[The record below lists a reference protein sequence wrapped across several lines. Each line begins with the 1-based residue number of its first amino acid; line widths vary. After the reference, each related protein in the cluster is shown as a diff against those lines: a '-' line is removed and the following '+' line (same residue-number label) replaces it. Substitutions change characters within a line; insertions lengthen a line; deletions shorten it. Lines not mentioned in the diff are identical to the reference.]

1 MLSREEFVE
10 AARASGV
17 SQGAV
22 DEILRCLRPC
32 VVINRDKVGEPVGR
46 WEREEEMVV
55 FVDCAALPDRH
66 LDLGL
71 GLPGSGSLVL
81 GPGVSPRWLP
91 GSYADELTD
100 SEESGELHAYAAWT
114 LAEWYTYIEDSE
126 HPATMHPALEEAM
139 AEYRRCHGP
148 MELLN
153 KGYFAPDRSLQL
165 GGAMLVFASAGP
177 LELEMIDVDDD
188 WDWKFTDE
196 IVRKASFWRLFA
208 HLHHDSGFEYLWLVH
223 REDTAVERYHEIVWM
238 EHLE

>member
-1 MLSREEFVE
+1 MLSREEFME

-32 VVINRDKVGEPVGR
+32 VVVNRDKVGELVGR
-46 WEREEEMVV
+46 WEHEEEMMV
-55 FVDCAALPDRH
+55 FLDCATLPHRH

-81 GPGVSPRWLP
+81 APVSSPRWLP
-91 GSYADELTD
+91 GSYANELTE
-100 SEESGELHAYAAWT
+100 SEDSGELHAYAAWT
-114 LAEWYTYIEDSE
+114 LAEWYTYAEGSE
-126 HPATMHPALEEAM
+126 HPVTMHPALEEAM

-148 MELLN
+148 MELLDG
-153 KGYFAPDRSLQL
+153 GYFAPDRSLQL
-165 GGAMLVFASAGP
+165 GGVMLNIASAGP
-177 LELEMIDVDDD
+177 LELDLIDLDDD

-196 IVRKASFWRLFA
+196 VLRKASFWRLFA
-208 HLHHDSGFEYLWLVH
+208 HLHHDSGFEYLWMVH
-223 REDTAVERYHEIVWM
+223 REDTAVERYDEIVWM